1 VSPLFSRLHDAM
13 ADVTCGF
20 DTDGI
25 ARTAEA
31 GFDCRVDTQNGL
43 WGFCEVLNTAAS
55 DCGFAGYC
63 IDDQDCAGGCGPLE
77 NRPDI
82 KSITW

>member
-1 VSPLFSRLHDAM
+1 LFFRLNDGM

-31 GFDCRVDTQNGL
+31 GFDCRFDTQNGL
-43 WGFCEVLNTAAS
+43 WGFCEISNTAAS

-63 IDDQDCAGGCGPLE
+63 IDDHDYAEGCGRL
-77 NRPDI
+77 NDRPDI